1 MFQIGF
7 FLFLI
12 LSLILPSCTEKPE
25 ELNLD
30 QETEAL
36 VSILQDELVPLDT
49 DPLSWED
56 QDLRWLDPI
65 AGKSVVALCEST
77 HVTAE
82 FFEAKHRIFKYLV
95 ENHGYRI
102 FAIEA
107 DFGESLFIDEVVQQG
122 NPSEIESVMK
132 SKMHF
137 WISLQTRFLKWFN
150 KAILQKSSL

>member
-1 MFQIGF
+1 VFQIGF

-49 DPLSWED
+49 DPLSWAD

-65 AGKSVVALCEST
+65 AGKSVVALGEST
-77 HVTAE
+77 HGTAE
-82 FFEAKHRIFKYLV
+82 F
-95 ENHGYRI
+95 
-102 FAIEA
+102 IEC
-107 DFGESLFIDEVVQQG
+107 DHVLYG
-122 NPSEIESVMK
+122 
-132 SKMHF
+132 
-137 WISLQTRFLKWFN
+137 
-150 KAILQKSSL
+150 